1 MADSQAEIRALV
13 EERAQAMRDKD
24 SERALATLADDV
36 IAFELAPPLALGPE
50 QVRDR
55 ATLDGWFALWSGPLE
70 VEIRDVEIA
79 ASGDVAWCFSLNR
92 LAGTRGDGRR
102 VDFWMRSTLGLRRI
116 DGQWKIAHAHTSVPF
131 NMDGSY
137 RAATDLSP

>member
-1 MADSQAEIRALV
+1 MADPRDEIRALV
-13 EERAQAMRDKD
+13 EARAQAMRDRDPDK
-24 SERALATLADDV
+24 AFATLADDV
-36 IAFELAPPLALGPE
+36 VAFELAPPLALGRE

-55 ATLDGWFALWSGPLE
+55 GALEAGVAVWSGPRE
-70 VEIRDVEIA
+70 VEIRDLEIA
-79 ASGDVAWCFSLNR
+79 AAGDVAWCFSVNR

-116 DGQWKIAHAHTSVPF
+116 DGEWKIAHAHTSVPF
-131 NMDGSY
+131 YMDGSY